1 MKKKTVILLLAAVLV
16 FGIAA
21 GATIAFLTDTTGEV
35 KNTFVAGKVDID
47 LYEHP
52 LLIEN
57 GTTDGKTIDTN
68 ADPVTSVTDYKMIPG
83 NVLQK
88 DPTVE
93 VLDGSEPCWVIVQ
106 VTEANNTL
114 TSDAS
119 GKYINWTI
127 ASGWTLVDG
136 ETNVY
141 IYDTT
146 VSAGAKLHILA
157 NDTVTVNQNATS
169 ADMTAAETDKPTLTF
184 KAYAVQA
191 ENISKAD
198 AWAQFH

>member
-1 MKKKTVILLLAAVLV
+1 MLK
-16 FGIAA
+16 
-21 GATIAFLTDTTGEV
+21 
-35 KNTFVAGKVDID
+35 ID
-47 LYEHP
+47 LTFEF
-52 LLIEN
+52 
-57 GTTDGKTIDTN
+57 
-68 ADPVTSVTDYKMIPG
+68 
-83 NVLQK
+83 
-88 DPTVE
+88 
-93 VLDGSEPCWVIVQ
+93 LDGSEPFCVIVQ
-106 VTEANNTL
+106 ASEANNTL